1 MCGIWLP
8 VSWLVPTKG
17 GKGSDTACQCGFTGR
32 KKIKTVLPLWF
43 AKGTAP
49 LAETYYK
56 ILRQPPLYTRY
67 SLYTLTGNGRFS
79 HEKAD
84 RELGYTTRDMQETL
98 RDTAAFL
105 VAQGRIRHPG
115 RLSANLR

>member
-1 MCGIWLP
+1 MWLP
-8 VSWLVPTKG
+8 VSWLHDV
-17 GKGSDTACQCGFTGR
+17 TGR

-84 RELGYTTRDMQETL
+84 RELGYTTRDMRETL

-115 RLSANLR
+115 RLSANLG

>member
-1 MCGIWLP
+1 M
-8 VSWLVPTKG
+8 
-17 GKGSDTACQCGFTGR
+17 
-32 KKIKTVLPLWF
+32 LPLSLV
-43 AKGTAP
+43 KGTSG
-49 LAETYYK
+49 LAESYYI

-84 RELGYTTRDMQETL
+84 RELDYTTRDMRETL

-115 RLSANLR
+115 RLSANLG